1 MASTVANWGVAT
13 HPGLVR
19 PTNEDAA
26 LARYPVFV
34 VADGMGG
41 QAGGEVASHLVSEE
55 FGRLAQAS
63 PLTPDDVRVA
73 IERANEV
80 VVEAASTTRGLA
92 GMGTTLVGVAVVDD
106 DGEPCWLVFN
116 VGDSRCYRMAAG
128 ELTQV
133 TTDHSEV
140 QILVEQGA
148 ITPEAARSH
157 PHRNVITRA
166 IGAGHTV
173 DPDFFPIRPEPGE
186 RFLVCSDG
194 LTVDVPDAKIAEVLL
209 GVPEP
214 TAAAARLVELAV
226 AAGGHDNVTVL
237 VVDVAAEA

>member
-19 PTNEDAA
+19 STNEDAV
-26 LARYPVFV
+26 LAHYPVFL

-55 FGRLAQAS
+55 FRRLADAS
-63 PLTPDDVRVA
+63 PLTVDDVRVA
-73 IERANEV
+73 IERANDV
-80 VVEAASTTRGLA
+80 VVEAASATRGLA
-92 GMGTTLVGVAVVDD
+92 GMGTTLVGLAVVDAD
-106 DGEPCWLVFN
+106 AEPCWLAFN
-116 VGDSRCYRMAAG
+116 VGDSRCYRLVAG

-140 QILVEQGA
+140 QILIEQGA

-166 IGAGHTV
+166 IGGGRTV
-173 DPDFFPIRPEPGE
+173 DPDFFPLRPEAGE

-194 LTVDVPDAKIAEVLL
+194 LTVDVPDDTIAEVLRT
-209 GVPEP
+209 EP
-214 TAAAARLVELAV
+214 DPRTAAARLVGLAV
-226 AAGGHDNVTVL
+226 SAGGHDNVTVL
-237 VVDVAAEA
+237 VVDVAANG